1 MFQTD
6 GRTVERTD
14 GRTVGRSNGRTDGRT
29 VERTDGRTVGQNML
43 EFQTDVERKTDT
55 EPTRETWTR
64 GVAGAGPKAKVET
77 ETNTQTGMPN
87 MQTSRQSGERSSGR
101 VIERS
106 TRAIN
111 QFAGNEDCSHTCS
124 FTRRA
129 PKHAFNVCSCCSCDY
144 LSCAQ

>member
-1 MFQTD
+1 
-6 GRTVERTD
+6 
-14 GRTVGRSNGRTDGRT
+14 
-29 VERTDGRTVGQNML
+29 ML

-64 GVAGAGPKAKVET
+64 AVAAAGPKAKVET

-111 QFAGNEDCSHTCS
+111 QFAGNEVCSHTCS

-144 LSCAQ
+144 LACAQ

>member
-1 MFQTD
+1 
-6 GRTVERTD
+6 
-14 GRTVGRSNGRTDGRT
+14 
-29 VERTDGRTVGQNML
+29 ML

-64 GVAGAGPKAKVET
+64 AVAAAGPKAKVET

-87 MQTSRQSGERSSGR
+87 MQTSRQAGERSSGR

-111 QFAGNEDCSHTCS
+111 KFVGNEDCSHSCS
-124 FTRRA
+124 FTRQA
-129 PKHAFNVCSCCSCDY
+129 PTHAFNICRCD
-144 LSCAQ
+144 

>member
-1 MFQTD
+1 
-6 GRTVERTD
+6 
-14 GRTVGRSNGRTDGRT
+14 
-29 VERTDGRTVGQNML
+29 ML

-87 MQTSRQSGERSSGR
+87 MQTSRQAGERSSGR

-111 QFAGNEDCSHTCS
+111 KFVGNEDCSHSCS
-124 FTRRA
+124 FIQLA
-129 PKHAFNVCSCCSCDY
+129 PTHAFNDCVQLVVPDW
-144 LSCAQ
+144 LSCSEPRESKQWPVGQL

>member
-64 GVAGAGPKAKVET
+64 GVAGAGPKAKKDT
-77 ETNTQTGMPN
+77 ETHTHRQACQTC
-87 MQTSRQSGERSSGR
+87 RQ
-101 VIERS
+101 
-106 TRAIN
+106 
-111 QFAGNEDCSHTCS
+111 AGNQASARVVE
-124 FTRRA
+124 
-129 PKHAFNVCSCCSCDY
+129 
-144 LSCAQ
+144 